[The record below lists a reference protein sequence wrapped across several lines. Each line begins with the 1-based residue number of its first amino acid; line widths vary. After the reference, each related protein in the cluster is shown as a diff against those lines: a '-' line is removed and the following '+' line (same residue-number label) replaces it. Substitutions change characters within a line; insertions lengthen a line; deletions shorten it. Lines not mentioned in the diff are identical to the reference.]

1 MSRPTYEIRA
11 DYDRETIVVYQAYGP
26 QIALPALEQQT
37 FVAPFSFKRMTW
49 IKPSFLWLMARS
61 NWGQKSGQE
70 HVLAVRIKREG
81 WDKTL
86 NEGVLTHPEKS
97 VYPNP
102 DAWRKLFDT
111 ARVHIQWDPEYS
123 IRGSK
128 LPHFSIQVGISRH
141 LIEEYVRQWIV
152 SIEDYTP
159 LVRKLHKQCK
169 GGQHAKAKKQ
179 LPPEHPYPVSKEV
192 AGRLGM
198 KT

>member
-1 MSRPTYEIRA
+1 MTRPEYEIRA
-11 DYDRETIVVYQAYGP
+11 DYNRETIVIYQAYGP
-26 QIALPALEQQT
+26 QIALPAVEKQT
-37 FVAPFSFKRMTW
+37 FVPPFSFQRMTW
-49 IKPSFLWLMARS
+49 IKSSFLWLMARS

-70 HVLAVRIKREG
+70 HVLAVRITRKG
-81 WDKTL
+81 WEQAL

-102 DAWRKLFDT
+102 DEWHKQFDA

-123 IRGSK
+123 IRGNR

-141 LIEEYVRQWIV
+141 LIDEYVRRWIV

-159 LVRKLHKQCK
+159 LVRKLHKLCK
-169 GGQHAKAKKQ
+169 AGQHANAGKQ
-179 LPPEHPYPVSKEV
+179 LPPERPYPVSKDV
-192 AGRLGM
+192 ARQLGM